1 MAKQLNTITE
11 EQKKAIDNYGSQIK
25 TMEDFVSAVR
35 LRPTQFLGPVHSQGF
50 LNMIREIFQNAVDQ
64 LMDPN
69 SPCNWISISY
79 DMRSLEVSVEDNGM
93 GIPFDDMVRI
103 FTKQYTSKNY
113 TKKLGDYSSGW
124 NGVIATQHI

>member
-35 LRPTQFLGPVHSQGF
+35 NRVNQFLGPSGSAGY
-50 LNMIREIFQNAVDQ
+50 LNMIREIFQNSIDQ
-64 LMDPN
+64 LMDVK
-69 SPCNWISISY
+69 SPCNWISLIY
-79 DMRSLEVSVEDNGM
+79 DMRTLEVSVEDNGL

-113 TKKLGDYSSGW
+113 TKNLGDYSSGW